1 MLANALRTLAP
12 SAMAIAALAAAASWC
27 MASGP
32 LFTLWQEAEDF
43 ASACKDVEKQI
54 DLRPSASGGKLLYSA
69 TINQPGSQV
78 TYSLDLP
85 QDIANARI
93 VFRYARLHWREGMVP
108 AVLEVDAAGGGLSIK
123 REVVFDN
130 TGGWGR
136 KATDY
141 GLAAADLGILKK
153 GPLTITLSYVKDGD
167 LNMDGFF
174 LTESDVRINAQ
185 ELSRLVR
192 LQVTSQGYCGLLS
205 RSTVMRQGE
214 GGRVAVALRSFA
226 RPLGDVGV
234 TLKAGG
240 KTIELKP
247 VDDQPASE
255 DPTSAVRLFAL
266 PELDDGTYQMTVASE
281 SPPCSLTCE
290 VILAGQLLATLES
303 EIAGIEAF
311 TQEMAKSGGG
321 LSPAYLPD
329 MQHMVEYLKE
339 GHRKLTESA
348 ASTAGAWKAGLAEHE
363 GLTEAEPVAALRQAL
378 AQARE
383 TVRRLKAGE
392 DPYQGRIGDL
402 RRAYRSAADN
412 ALVPYRVFLPDG
424 YWTRENSPMIYM
436 LHGGGGDEN
445 YWPEMDGGKLLA
457 MLNDAGY
464 VAVMPKWHS
473 RNRPEG
479 DIKQL
484 LDLVLAEYTRVDRDR
499 VYLPGIS
506 MGGFGTD
513 ALATAHPEYFAAIC
527 CVSGSA
533 REGEDGRPVG
543 VERLKNVPTMII
555 HGGADGVVPVE
566 GARKL
571 EAAMKALGMTVE
583 LHVFDTHGHA
593 YYTDQYLPL
602 TLKFF
607 GRFTRAARSQ

>member
-1 MLANALRTLAP
+1 MFSNALRTLAP
-12 SAMAIAALAAAASWC
+12 SAMAIAAFAAAASCC
-27 MASGP
+27 MAAGP
-32 LFTLWQEAEDF
+32 LFAMWQEAEDF
-43 ASACKDVEKQI
+43 ASARKDVEKQI
-54 DLRPSASGGKLLYSA
+54 DLRPPASGGKLLYSA
-69 TINQPGSQV
+69 TLNQPGSQV
-78 TYSLDLP
+78 TYSLNLP
-85 QDIANARI
+85 QDFANARI
-93 VFRYARLHWREGMVP
+93 AFRYARLHWREGMVP
-108 AVLEVDAAGGGLSIK
+108 AVLEVDATGGGQSIK
-123 REVVFDN
+123 REVAFDN

-141 GLAAADLGILKK
+141 GLATVELGALKK
-153 GPLTITLSYVKDGD
+153 GPLTITLSYIKDGD

-174 LTESDVRINAQ
+174 LTESDVHISAE

-192 LQVTSQGYCGLLS
+192 LQVTPQGYCGLLS
-205 RSTVMRQGE
+205 RSTLMRQGE
-214 GGRVAVALRSFA
+214 GGRVAVAVRSFA

-234 TLKAGG
+234 TLKAGD
-240 KTIELKP
+240 KTFELKP
-247 VDDQPASE
+247 ADDQPVSE
-255 DPTSAVRLFAL
+255 DPMLAVRLFSL
-266 PELDDGTYQMTVASE
+266 PQMDDGTYPMTITAE
-281 SPPCSLTCE
+281 SPACSVACE
-290 VILAGQLLATLES
+290 VILAGQLLATLDS

-311 TQEMAKSGGG
+311 TQEMAESRGG
-321 LSPAYLPD
+321 LSLGYLPD

-339 GHRKLTESA
+339 GHKRLTESA
-348 ASTAGAWKAGLAEHE
+348 ASTAEAWKAGLAEHE

-392 DPYQGRIGDL
+392 DPYQGRTGDL

-412 ALVPYRVFLPDG
+412 ALVPYRVFLPEG
-424 YWTRENSPMIYM
+424 YWTREKSPMVYM
-436 LHGGGGDEN
+436 LHGGGGNEN

-457 MLNDAGY
+457 MLNEAGY

-473 RNRPEG
+473 RNRPAG
-479 DIKQL
+479 DVRQL
-484 LDLVLAEYTRVDRDR
+484 LDLALADYARVDRDR
-499 VYLPGIS
+499 VYLTGIS
-506 MGGFGTD
+506 MGGFGTY

-533 REGEDGRPVG
+533 REGEDGRPAG

-571 EAAMKALGMTVE
+571 EAAMKTLGMTVE

-607 GRFTRAARSQ
+607 GRFTRAAKNE